1 MITLT
6 HYRKFIEKRKTTLIW
21 RWNKVRRDEFYCA
34 RYYCAVVTD
43 GLRHHILRRKCHTAE
58 DALKYGARMTQK
70 VNGFV
75 DVDHSALVSMNNMAA
90 AR

>member
-6 HYRKFIEKRKTTLIW
+6 HYRKFVERRFSHLVW
-21 RWNKVRRDEFYCA
+21 RWNSVRKGTFGNT
-34 RYYCAVVTD
+34 RYYRAVVTD
-43 GLRHHILRRKCHTAE
+43 GVRHRYLRRKCHTAE